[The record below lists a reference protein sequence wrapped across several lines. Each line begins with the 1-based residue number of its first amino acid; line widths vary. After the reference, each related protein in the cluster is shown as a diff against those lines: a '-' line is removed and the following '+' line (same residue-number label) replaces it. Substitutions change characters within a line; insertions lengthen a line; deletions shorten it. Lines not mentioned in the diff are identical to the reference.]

1 MSWVRRVACILILAG
16 IGVLLNGEFIDVG
29 IVLLIEAGVLFTLVE
44 KNPKRDRQSP
54 DRSV

>member
-1 MSWVRRVACILILAG
+1 MNLVKSFAYILILAG
-16 IGVLLNGEFIDVG
+16 IVVLLNGKFINLG

-44 KNPKRDRQSP
+44 KNPNQNRRSP